1 MSGPGTFAKL
11 ATASWVE
18 LGAGPMAVQST
29 TTNVLIAIAD
39 ATPSD
44 AGFALSSKKVL
55 QYAGASNV
63 WIQLRAGSVA
73 AGRGGAVRYTWLNQ
87 LVMPAAQ
94 TQMGVRGSLGPAT
107 ITGP

>member
-1 MSGPGTFAKL
+1 
-11 ATASWVE
+11 
-18 LGAGPMAVQST
+18 MAVQST

-63 WIQLRAGSVA
+63 WIKLRAGSVA

-87 LVMPAAQ
+87 VLIPATGSFRIGQ
-94 TQMGVRGSLGPAT
+94 GSLGPAT